1 MPHLV
6 PCPAPRTALADVEIT
21 ADGRRIRRNKAVKN
35 GLERGAAAD
44 NDTSMTPTEQ
54 AMLKAMGDGKARE
67 CPVPK
72 PKGVLGR
79 VLGFDDKK

>member
-1 MPHLV
+1 MPHLI

-35 GLERGAAAD
+35 GRAAAD
-44 NDTSMTPTEQ
+44 DDDDASMTPSEQ
-54 AMLKAMGDGKARE
+54 AMIKAMGDGKGRE

-72 PKGVLGR
+72 PTGVLGR
-79 VLGFDDKK
+79 VLGFEDKK